1 MFVFY
6 LLLLFAPILIQHIA
20 IKGIDYEKKN
30 RYTLTLFF
38 VILTALIMLRH
49 ESVGKDTHNYIYY
62 FKKFASLEWRALFS
76 ESSEFGFVFYN
87 KLISVFTENPQIF
100 LAVTALITA
109 SMIYPTYRRLC
120 SDASLT
126 IVLFV
131 NMSTFGMMFSGIRQ
145 MLAVGMG
152 VLAYEATRKRKLH
165 CFIAIVLVAMT
176 FHVSA
181 FMLFAMYPLYHC
193 KMTKKR
199 LYAVAVILAMVFL
212 LKSQIFQIVMRIL
225 TKFTRFDIASSD
237 TGAYTML
244 ILFAALAVFSY
255 WILDESK
262 LDEETKGLR
271 NILLFAVMIQMF
283 APLHTLAMRMNYY
296 YIIFIPIL
304 IPMVLK
310 ARKDELRQVAVVARW
325 GMVLFFLT
333 YFFISLAPLKALSV
347 FRYHFFWESGV

>member
-6 LLLLFAPILIQHIA
+6 LLLFAPILIQHIA
-20 IKGIDYEKKN
+20 IKGVCYEKKN

-49 ESVGKDTHNYIYY
+49 ESVGKDTRNYIYY
-62 FKKFASLEWRALFS
+62 FKKFASLEWGTLFS

-87 KLISVFTENPQIF
+87 KLISVFTESPQIF
-100 LAVTALITA
+100 LSVTALITVA
-109 SMIYPTYRRLC
+109 MIYPTYRRLC
-120 SDASLT
+120 CDASLT

-131 NMSTFGMMFSGIRQ
+131 NMSIFVMMFSGIRQ
-145 MLAVGMG
+145 MLAIGMG
-152 VLAYEATRKRKLH
+152 VLAYEATRKRKLR
-165 CFIAIVLVAMT
+165 CFIAIVLAAMM
-176 FHVSA
+176 FHASA

-212 LKSQIFQIVMRIL
+212 LKSQIFQIAMRIL
-225 TKFTRFDIASSD
+225 MKFTRFDIASSD

-244 ILFAALAVFSY
+244 ILFAALAFFSY
-255 WILDESK
+255 WIPDESK

-271 NILLFAVMIQMF
+271 NILLFAVMIQIF

-333 YFFISLAPLKALSV
+333 YFLITLDPLKTLNV